1 MVAQLRTT
9 FLKLAAAMEGAMVSK
24 LAGSLNACIVVVHFE
39 LLGEAWR
46 GGKQG
51 ALPSVSVLLLHPG
64 HLHQDRPAGG
74 KEKCDLAFPARL

>member
-39 LLGEAWR
+39 LLGEAGR

-64 HLHQDRPAGG
+64 HLHQDCLAGG
-74 KEKCDLAFPARL
+74 EEQCDLAFPA

>member
-24 LAGSLNACIVVVHFE
+24 LAGFVNV
-39 LLGEAWR
+39 LLLRGAASILKCNLMRGEAWR

-64 HLHQDRPAGG
+64 HLYQDCLAG
-74 KEKCDLAFPARL
+74 